1 MGVFMKK
8 RIEPIDAGMIGCII
22 MLSIHLFWSAF
33 VFFGVA
39 QVVVDYLFWIHFIKP
54 VYQVEKFDIY
64 IAIYLLITAS
74 CIGFI
79 GGYVIAKASNLL
91 SSDSEVMSN

>member
-1 MGVFMKK
+1 MKRK
-8 RIEPIDAGMIGCII
+8 VDPIDAGMIGCII
-22 MLSIHLFWSAF
+22 MLSIHLIWSAF

-54 VYQVEKFDIY
+54 AYQVEKFNIY
-64 IAIYLLITAS
+64 VAIYLLITVS

-79 GGYVIAKASNLL
+79 AGYVITKASNLL
-91 SSDSEVMSN
+91 SYDSEVMSN